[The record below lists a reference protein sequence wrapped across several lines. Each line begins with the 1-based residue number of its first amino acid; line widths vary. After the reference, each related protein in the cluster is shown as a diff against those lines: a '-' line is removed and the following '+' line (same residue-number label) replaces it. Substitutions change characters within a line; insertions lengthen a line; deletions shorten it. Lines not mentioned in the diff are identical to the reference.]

1 MELIIIPTVVIFI
14 AYYILR
20 PASKREEND
29 FKSKN
34 NWRGGF

>member
-1 MELIIIPTVVIFI
+1 MELLLIFFAVILV

-20 PASKREEND
+20 PTSKREEND

>member
-1 MELIIIPTVVIFI
+1 MELIIIPIVVIFI

-20 PASKREEND
+20 PTSKREEND